1 MQLFSFRLTIRP
13 RPVKATLLFDPWRRS
28 YSTGLHWAIFPQ
40 VCPRLKPHAILA
52 ESGAGL
58 VAKATYLVRRGRLRY
73 QLIAKATYLRLRL
86 RFILRSSGKR
96 INAAR
101 LLEIGGP
108 AKRLAQFFLV

>member
-1 MQLFSFRLTIRP
+1 MQSSVTDAANQTLRLRES
-13 RPVKATLLFDPWRRS
+13 KS
-28 YSTGLHWAIFPQ
+28 LHAPH
-40 VCPRLKPHAILA
+40 PHAISA
-52 ESGAGL
+52 DSGAGL

-108 AKRLAQFFLV
+108 AERLAQFLLV

>member
-1 MQLFSFRLTIRP
+1 MQSSVTDAANQTLRLRES
-13 RPVKATLLFDPWRRS
+13 KS
-28 YSTGLHWAIFPQ
+28 LHAPHH
-40 VCPRLKPHAILA
+40 HAISA
-52 ESGAGL
+52 DSGAGL
-58 VAKATYLVRRGRLRY
+58 VAKATYLVCCGRLRYQLIARATYLVRRGRLRY

-108 AKRLAQFFLV
+108 AERLAQFLLV

>member
-1 MQLFSFRLTIRP
+1 MRISSGFFICRSCNYSVCGSPSVICHFPSAIQSVLSAREG
-13 RPVKATLLFDPWRRS
+13 KATSLGHLPS
-28 YSTGLHWAIFPQ
+28 
-40 VCPRLKPHAILA
+40 
-52 ESGAGL
+52 GL
-58 VAKATYLVRRGRLRY
+58 VAKATYLVRRGGLRY

>member
-1 MQLFSFRLTIRP
+1 MQSSVTDAANQTLRLRES
-13 RPVKATLLFDPWRRS
+13 KS
-28 YSTGLHWAIFPQ
+28 LHAPH
-40 VCPRLKPHAILA
+40 PHAISA
-52 ESGAGL
+52 DSGAGF
-58 VAKATYLVRRGRLRY
+58 VAKATYLVRRGGLRY

-108 AKRLAQFFLV
+108 AERLAQFLLV